1 MKAARM
7 PNDLR
12 RASLPLSTAWTAL
25 SVAEAPLVV
34 LNSVFSKGGP
44 NSQIASVLEATHV
57 PPSLHFVAPM
67 RHDASGHP
75 FAHMHP
81 TSHLPRCVHSLFTPF
96 PGLRKPTPSDAPL
109 ARGRILARS
118 LISKPAPGCLF
129 PVSTMHSGPACVRR
143 SLPPGLPAS

>member
-1 MKAARM
+1 M
-7 PNDLR
+7 PNDSQ
-12 RASLPLSTAWTAL
+12 RASLPLSTARTDF
-25 SVAEAPLVV
+25 SVAEPPIVV

-44 NSQIASVLEATHV
+44 NSQIVSVLETSHV

-67 RHDASGHP
+67 RHNVVKASLRSHAPYFP
-75 FAHMHP
+75 F
-81 TSHLPRCVHSLFTPF
+81 TSLCALHLLTDF
-96 PGLRKPTPSDAPL
+96 LRPLPVCPSPTPSDAPL